1 MNILITGEKD
11 SDRTAGHRSRPMKFL
26 VLGVSGMAGHTIALY
41 LQEQGHDVIG
51 FARRSV
57 HFVPC
62 VQGSAMDTDLL
73 RQIIREGQYDSVI
86 NAVGIL
92 NQDAE
97 KHKCRAAFLNG
108 FLPHL
113 LAEITAEMPTQVIH
127 MSTDCVFSGK
137 SGGYTEE
144 SLPDGES
151 FYDRSKALGELRDA
165 KNLTLRNSIVGPDMN
180 PNGIGLL
187 NWFMAQ
193 NGPVNGY
200 TRALWTGMTTL
211 QLAKIMEKA
220 AMSGATGLY
229 NMVPDH
235 NISKFDLLKLFNRY
249 LRNETVEIRP
259 YNAFVADKTLVRT
272 CFDFPNLVPDYE
284 QQVAELADWM
294 RTHKELYPHYR
305 L

>member
-1 MNILITGEKD
+1 
-11 SDRTAGHRSRPMKFL
+11 MKFL
-26 VLGVSGMAGHTIALY
+26 ILGVSGMAGHTIALY
-41 LQEQGHDVIG
+41 LKEQGHDVIG
-51 FARRSV
+51 FARRRV
-57 HFVPC
+57 PFVPC

-97 KHKCRAAFLNG
+97 EHKFRAAFLNG
-108 FLPHL
+108 CLPHL
-113 LAEITAEMPTQVIH
+113 LAEITAEMSTRVIH
-127 MSTDCVFSGK
+127 MSTDCIFSGK

-144 SLPDGES
+144 SFPDGKP
-151 FYDRSKALGELRDA
+151 FYDRSKALGELKDG

-193 NGPVNGY
+193 DGPVNGY
-200 TRALWTGMTTL
+200 TGALWTGMTTL
-211 QLAKIMEKA
+211 QLAKIMERA
-220 AMSGATGLY
+220 AISGATGLY

-235 NISKFDLLKLFNRY
+235 NISKFELLKLFNRY

-259 YNAFVADKTLVRT
+259 YDAFVADKTLIRT
-272 CFDFPNLVPDYE
+272 RFDFPELVPDYE
-284 QQVAELADWM
+284 QQIRELATWM
-294 RTHKELYPHYR
+294 QAHKKLYPHYK